1 MCLFEGN
8 SSILNLYAEVD
19 QPKHFLKYTLASFVI
34 IMILCIG
41 CGTLSYLTF
50 GQKIEDIVLLNLPE
64 SNLADITKMLYLLT
78 IMGSYVILIQPVF

>member
-19 QPKHFLKYTLASFVI
+19 QPKHFLRYTLVSFII
-34 IMILCIG
+34 IMALCIG

-50 GQKIEDIVLLNLPE
+50 GQQIQDIVLLNLPE
-64 SNLADITKMLYLLT
+64 SSIANATKIMYLFT
-78 IMGSYVILIQPVF
+78 IMGSYVILI